1 MNEIPRKFL
10 PFKLTTALTTEN
22 ALTMD
27 SQHKAI
33 AILKK
38 PWRYVVSCHGSPEM
52 LSPQDVGFQDL
63 FALAE

>member
-1 MNEIPRKFL
+1 MNEIPRRYL

-52 LSPQDVGFQDL
+52 TNPQDMDFQDL
-63 FALAE
+63 HALAE